1 MKVSSFMLPK
11 ERAPMRRKTAMA
23 VGPWMPDFLGESLDA
38 ARRNKDGVRNNHKM
52 RRTENIGRKR
62 KEAA

>member
-1 MKVSSFMLPK
+1 MLPK

-38 ARRNKDGVRNNHKM
+38 ARRGKRWRSKKNSRNEVRK
-52 RRTENIGRKR
+52 RLAVKR
-62 KEAA
+62 KEAT